1 MLVMEL
7 SQLEKERQQQ
17 KGIIFTFPGEGYQ
30 IT

>member
-7 SQLEKERQQQ
+7 SQPEKERQQQ
-17 KGIIFTFPGEGYQ
+17 KIIIFKFPGAGYQ

>member
-17 KGIIFTFPGEGYQ
+17 KGIIFIFPGAGYQ